1 MKDFDIYFIHTLSV
15 SIADFSKL
23 ISVIF
28 LCSFCSL
35 LILDEGCNGCKDKGK
50 MKQLF
55 LLLENED
62 RSTKHP
68 NLENEA
74 PKSQK

>member
-1 MKDFDIYFIHTLSV
+1 MKDSDIYFVYFSV

-28 LCSFCSL
+28 SCSFCSL
-35 LILDEGCNGCKDKGK
+35 LILDDGGNGCKDTRK

-55 LLLENED
+55 LL
-62 RSTKHP
+62 
-68 NLENEA
+68 
-74 PKSQK
+74 

>member
-1 MKDFDIYFIHTLSV
+1 MKDFDIYFIPTLSV

-35 LILDEGCNGCKDKGK
+35 LILDEGCNGCKDTRK

-55 LLLENED
+55 LL
-62 RSTKHP
+62 
-68 NLENEA
+68 
-74 PKSQK
+74 

>member
-1 MKDFDIYFIHTLSV
+1 MKDFDIYFVHTLSV

-35 LILDEGCNGCKDKGK
+35 LILDEGYNGCKKYETIVFVITVCNMFSIWQSLSNLVVLAIFGK
-50 MKQLF
+50 
-55 LLLENED
+55 
-62 RSTKHP
+62 
-68 NLENEA
+68 
-74 PKSQK
+74 